1 MAEFIPNR
9 QVEFMRT
16 RISCGWLVGH
26 ADGHH
31 TLWRNAE
38 LVFEGNTVLFVGAC
52 FDGAVDREI
61 DARDKLV
68 APGFIDTHVH
78 SGHRASHRLI
88 SDIGR
93 GDYFGQPFLEISVA
107 REGTRVGGDPRYV
120 RPDDNA
126 ASEELRLNA
135 QFTVAE
141 LLRNGITTFVEF
153 GSQLRV
159 QQALLESVGELG
171 IRAYLGPGFD
181 SGRWVGG
188 DGGKL
193 VRVID
198 EAAGEREFALALE
211 FIERHQGDHGD
222 RVRGILVPREIETCT
237 VALMRKAALAARERD
252 LPAAIH
258 AAYNIH
264 EVFDIVREHQ
274 MTSVE
279 LLREVGLMSDRL
291 NIGHGNFTCDNPLM
305 NYSGSHDLEIM
316 GSHRC
321 SISHCPV
328 NVARRG
334 RFLDSWETYRKAGV
348 NIALGTDTYPR
359 DMILQMRNASYFGKV
374 ASHNLKAATAAQ
386 VFEAATLGGARSVG
400 RDDLGRLMPRAKAD
414 IVIIDLT
421 GGDTLRMGPVRDP
434 IKSLIDCGIGN
445 DVDTVIV
452 DGVVRMEG
460 GRIPGIDF
468 AALRAQAQA
477 AGERVWSGWQ
487 NWDPHGR
494 SADEMS
500 PYSFRRAN

>member
-1 MAEFIPNR
+1 
-9 QVEFMRT
+9 MRT

-26 ADGHH
+26 AGSHH

-38 LVFEGNTVLFVGAC
+38 LVYEGNSVLFVGER
-52 FDGAVDREI
+52 FEGAVDAEI

-68 APGFIDTHVH
+68 APGFIDAHVH

-107 REGTRVGGDPRYV
+107 RRGTRIGGDPRYS
-120 RPDDNA
+120 RPDDEA
-126 ASEELRLNA
+126 AAEELRLNA
-135 QFTVAE
+135 RFTVAE

-159 QQALLESVGELG
+159 QEALLESVGELG
-171 IRAYLGPGFD
+171 MRAYLGPGFD

-188 DGGKL
+188 EGGKL
-193 VRVID
+193 VRVVD
-198 EAAGEREFALALE
+198 EAAGEREFALALQ
-211 FIERHQGDHGD
+211 FIERHQGAHGD
-222 RVRGILVPREIETCT
+222 RVRGILVPREIETCGIP
-237 VALMRKAALAARERD
+237 LLRKTATAARERD
-252 LPAAIH
+252 LPVAIH

-264 EVFDIVREHQ
+264 EVLDIVREYQ

-279 LLREVGLMSDRL
+279 LLCNVGLMSDRL

-305 NYSGSHDLEIM
+305 NYSGSHDLEMM

-321 SISHCPV
+321 SISHCPI
-328 NVARRG
+328 NLARRG
-334 RFLDSWETYRKAGV
+334 RFLDNWDSYRKAGI

-374 ASHNLKAATAAQ
+374 ASHNLKAATAAE
-386 VFEAATLGGARSVG
+386 VFEAATIGGARSVG
-400 RDDLGRLMPRAKAD
+400 RADIGRLEPGARAD
-414 IVIIDLT
+414 IVMIDLT
-421 GGDTLRMGPVRDP
+421 GRDTLRMGPVRDP
-434 IKSLIDCGIGN
+434 IKTLVDCGIGD

-452 DGVVRMEG
+452 DGVVRMQG

-477 AGERVWSGWQ
+477 AGERIWSGWL
-487 NWDPHGR
+487 NWDPLGR
-494 SADEMS
+494 TADEMS
-500 PYSFRRAN
+500 PYSFPRAN

>member
-1 MAEFIPNR
+1 
-9 QVEFMRT
+9 MRT

-26 ADGHH
+26 ASNHH

-38 LVFEGNTVLFVGAC
+38 LVYEGNTVLFVGER
-52 FDGAVDREI
+52 FEGAVDAEI

-107 REGTRVGGDPRYV
+107 RKGTRIGGDPRYA
-120 RPDDNA
+120 RPDDDA
-126 ASEELRLNA
+126 VAEELRLNA
-135 QFTVAE
+135 RFTVAE

-159 QQALLESVGELG
+159 QEALLEAVGELG
-171 IRAYLGPGFD
+171 VRAYLGPGFD

-193 VRVID
+193 ARVVD
-198 EAAGEREFALALE
+198 EAAGELEFALALQ
-211 FIERHQGDHGD
+211 FIERHQGAHGD
-222 RVRGILVPREIETCT
+222 RVRGILVPREIETCSIP
-237 VALMRKAALAARERD
+237 LLRKAAKSARQRD
-252 LPAAIH
+252 LPVAIH

-264 EVFDIVREHQ
+264 EVLDIVREHQ

-279 LLREVGLMSDRL
+279 LLCEVGLMSDRL
-291 NIGHGNFTCDNPLM
+291 NIGHGNFTCDNPLV

-321 SISHCPV
+321 SISHCPI
-328 NVARRG
+328 NLARRG
-334 RFLDSWETYRKAGV
+334 RFLDNWDSYRRAGI

-374 ASHNLKAATAAQ
+374 ASHNLKAATAAE
-386 VFEAATLGGARSVG
+386 VFEAATIGGARSVG
-400 RDDLGRLMPRAKAD
+400 RSDIGRLELGARAD

-421 GGDTLRMGPVRDP
+421 GRNTLRMGPVRDP
-434 IKSLIDCGIGN
+434 IKTLVDCGIGD

-452 DGVVRMEG
+452 DGVVRVQG

-477 AGERVWSGWQ
+477 AGERIWSGWR
-487 NWDPHGR
+487 NWDPLGR
-494 SADEMS
+494 TADEMS
-500 PYSFRRAN
+500 PYSFPRAN

>member
-1 MAEFIPNR
+1 
-9 QVEFMRT
+9 MRT
-16 RISCGWLVGH
+16 RVQCGWLVGH
-26 ADGHH
+26 AGGRH

-38 LVFEGNTVLFVGAC
+38 LVYEGSTVLFVGER
-52 FDGAVDREI
+52 FDGTVECEV

-68 APGFIDTHVH
+68 AQGFIDTHVH

-93 GDYFGQPFLEISVA
+93 GDYFGQPFLEISVP
-107 REGTRVGGDPRYV
+107 REGARVGGDPRYA
-120 RPDDNA
+120 RPDDSA
-126 ASEELRLNA
+126 AAEELMLNPR
-135 QFTVAE
+135 FTIAE
-141 LLRNGITTFVEF
+141 LIRNGITTFVEF

-159 QQALLESVGELG
+159 QQALLEVAGELG

-188 DGGKL
+188 QGGKL
-193 VRVID
+193 VRVLD

-211 FIERHQGDHGD
+211 FIERHQGAHSD

-237 VALMRKAALAARERD
+237 VALMRKTAAAAKERD
-252 LPAAIH
+252 LPVAIH

-264 EVFDIVREHQ
+264 EVFDIIREHQ

-279 LLREVGLMSDRL
+279 LLREVGLMSEKL
-291 NIGHGNFTCDNPLM
+291 NIGHGNFTCANPLM
-305 NYSGSHDLEIM
+305 NYSGGHDLEIM
-316 GSHRC
+316 GAHRC

-328 NVARRG
+328 NIARRG
-334 RFLDSWETYRKAGV
+334 RFLDNWQTYREAGV

-374 ASHNLKAATAAQ
+374 ASRNLKAATAAD
-386 VFEAATLGGARSVG
+386 VFAAATLGGAHTVG
-400 RDDLGRLMPRAKAD
+400 RDDIGRLAPGAKAD
-414 IVIIDLT
+414 IILIDLT
-421 GGDTLRMGPVRDP
+421 GRDTLRFGPVRDP
-434 IKSLIDCGIGN
+434 IKSLIDCGIGD

-452 DGVVRMEG
+452 DGVVRMEN

-477 AGERVWSGWQ
+477 AGERVWSGWA
-487 NWDPHGR
+487 NWDPLGR
-494 SADEMS
+494 SADEVS
-500 PYSFRRAN
+500 PYSFVRAN

>member
-1 MAEFIPNR
+1 
-9 QVEFMRT
+9 MRA
-16 RISCGWLVGH
+16 RNHLWLAGR
-26 ADGHH
+26 ACRGHH
-31 TLWRNAE
+31 TLWRDAE
-38 LVFEGNTVLFVGAC
+38 LVYEGNAVLFVGER
-52 FDGAVDREI
+52 FEGAVDREI

-68 APGFIDTHVH
+68 APEFIDTHVH

-120 RPDDNA
+120 RPDDN
-126 ASEELRLNA
+126 SVMDELLLNA
-135 QFTVAE
+135 RWTVAE

-159 QQALLESVGELG
+159 QQALLQVVAELG

-181 SGRWVGG
+181 SGRWIGG
-188 DGGKL
+188 EGGKL

-198 EAAGEREFALALE
+198 EASGEREFALALE
-211 FIERHQGDHGD
+211 FIDRHQGAQGD

-237 VALMRKAALAARERD
+237 VALMRKAAQVAQERD

-264 EVFDIVREHQ
+264 EVFDIIREHQ
-274 MTSVE
+274 MTSIE
-279 LLREVGLMSDRL
+279 LLRDVGLMSDKL

-316 GSHRC
+316 GSHHC

-334 RFLDSWETYRKAGV
+334 RFLDNWETYRKAGV

-374 ASHNLKAATAAQ
+374 ASRNLKAATAAQ

-400 RDDLGRLMPRAKAD
+400 RDDIGRLAPGSKAD
-414 IVIIDLT
+414 IVIIGLT
-421 GGDTLRMGPVRDP
+421 GGNTLRLGPVRDP
-434 IKSLIDCGIGN
+434 IKSLVDCGIGD

-452 DGVVRMEG
+452 DGVTRMEN
-460 GRIPGIDF
+460 GRIPAVDF
-468 AALRAQAQA
+468 AELRTQAQA
-477 AGERVWSGWQ
+477 AGERVWSNWQ

-494 SADEMS
+494 TADEMS
-500 PYSFRRAN
+500 PYSFPRAN

>member
-1 MAEFIPNR
+1 
-9 QVEFMRT
+9 MRT
-16 RISCGWLVGH
+16 RIRCGWLVGH
-26 ADGHH
+26 ANGHH
-31 TLWRNAE
+31 TLWRDAE
-38 LVFEGNTVLFVGAC
+38 LVFQDNTILFVGERFA
-52 FDGAVDREI
+52 GEVDRDI
-61 DARDKLV
+61 DARGKLV

-93 GDYFGQPFLEISVA
+93 GDYFGQPFLEISVPRTGA
-107 REGTRVGGDPRYV
+107 RVGGDPRYA
-120 RPDDNA
+120 RPDDKAAAEDVAFNA
-126 ASEELRLNA
+126 R
-135 QFTVAE
+135 FTIAE

-159 QQALLESVGELG
+159 QQALLDEIGALG

-188 DGGKL
+188 QDGKL
-193 VRVID
+193 VRAMD
-198 EAAGEREFALALE
+198 EASGDREFDLALE
-211 FIERHQGDHGD
+211 FIERYQGAHAD

-237 VALMRKAALAARERD
+237 VALMRKAAVAAKERN
-252 LPAAIH
+252 LPVAIH

-264 EVFDIVREHQ
+264 EVFDIIREHQ

-279 LLREVGLMSDRL
+279 LLREVGLMSDKL

-334 RFLDSWETYRKAGV
+334 RLLDHWESYRKAGV

-359 DMILQMRNASYFGKV
+359 EMILQMRHSSYFGKV
-374 ASHNLKAATAAQ
+374 ASRNLKAATAAQ
-386 VFEAATLGGARSVG
+386 VFEAATLGGAHSVG
-400 RDDLGRLMPRAKAD
+400 RDDIGRLAPGAKAD
-414 IVIIDLT
+414 IVIVGLT
-421 GGDTLRMGPVRDP
+421 GRDTLRMGPVRDP
-434 IKSLIDCGIGN
+434 IKSLVDCGIGD

-452 DGVVRMEG
+452 DGVVRMENG
-460 GRIPGIDF
+460 HIPGIDF
-468 AALRAQAQA
+468 TELRAQAQA

-487 NWDPHGR
+487 NWDPQGR
-494 SADEMS
+494 TADEMS
-500 PYSFRRAN
+500 PYSFPRAN

>member
-1 MAEFIPNR
+1 
-9 QVEFMRT
+9 MRT
-16 RISCGWLVGH
+16 RIACGWLV
-26 ADGHH
+26 ANEDGHH

-38 LVFEGNTVLFVGAC
+38 LVYEGNSVVFVGERFEGRI
-52 FDGAVDREI
+52 DHEI

-107 REGTRVGGDPRYV
+107 REGARVGGDPRYV
-120 RPDDNA
+120 RPDDHSA
-126 ASEELRLNA
+126 AEELRLNA
-135 QFTVAE
+135 RFTGAE

-159 QQALLESVGELG
+159 QQALLDTVGDLG

-188 DGGKL
+188 DKGKL
-193 VRVID
+193 VRVVD
-198 EAAGEREFALALE
+198 EAAGDREFDLALE
-211 FIERHQGDHGD
+211 FIERHQGAHGD
-222 RVRGILVPREIETCT
+222 RIRGILVPREIETCT
-237 VALMRKAALAARERD
+237 VALMRKAAEAARDRD
-252 LPAAIH
+252 LPVAIH
-258 AAYNIH
+258 AAYSIH
-264 EVFDIVREHQ
+264 EVFDIIREHQ

-279 LLREVGLMSDRL
+279 LLREVGLMSDKL
-291 NIGHGNFTCDNPLM
+291 NIGHGNFTCDNPLV
-305 NYSGSHDLEIM
+305 NYSGSRDLEIM

-334 RFLDSWETYRKAGV
+334 RFLDNWEAYRKAGV

-374 ASHNLKAATAAQ
+374 ASHNLKTATAAQ
-386 VFEAATLGGARSVG
+386 VFEAATLGGAHSVG
-400 RDDLGRLMPRAKAD
+400 RNDIGRLAPGTKAD
-414 IVIIDLT
+414 IVIIGLT
-421 GGDTLRMGPVRDP
+421 GRDTLRMGPVRDP
-434 IKSLIDCGIGN
+434 IKSLVDCGIGD

-468 AALRAQAQA
+468 AELRAQAQA
-477 AGERVWSGWQ
+477 AGERIWSRWQ
-487 NWDPHGR
+487 DWDSLGR
-494 SADEMS
+494 TADEMS
-500 PYSFRRAN
+500 PYSFARAN

>member
-1 MAEFIPNR
+1 
-9 QVEFMRT
+9 MRT
-16 RISCGWLVGH
+16 RIKCGWLVGH
-26 ADGHH
+26 TGGHH

-38 LVFEGNTVLFVGAC
+38 LVYEGNTVAFLGER
-52 FDGAVDREI
+52 FDGTVEHEI

-68 APGFIDTHVH
+68 TPGFIDTHVH

-88 SDIGR
+88 SDVGR
-93 GDYFGQPFLEISVA
+93 GDYFGQPFLEISVP
-107 REGTRVGGDPRYV
+107 RKGTRVGGDPRYA

-126 ASEELRLNA
+126 VAEELMLNA
-135 QFTVAE
+135 RFTIAE

-159 QQALLESVGELG
+159 QQALLAVVGELG

-181 SGRWVGG
+181 SGRWIGG
-188 DGGKL
+188 AGGKL
-193 VRVID
+193 IRVED
-198 EAAGEREFALALE
+198 KAAGEREFDLALE
-211 FIERHQGDHGD
+211 FIEHNQGAHGD

-237 VALMRKAALAARERD
+237 VALMRKAAATAKERD
-252 LPAAIH
+252 LPVAIH

-264 EVFDIVREHQ
+264 EVFDIIREHQ

-279 LLREVGLMSDRL
+279 LLREVGLMSEKL

-305 NYSGSHDLEIM
+305 NYSGAHDLEIM
-316 GSHRC
+316 GTHRC

-328 NVARRG
+328 NIARRG
-334 RFLDSWETYRKAGV
+334 RFLDNWQAYREAGV

-374 ASHNLKAATAAQ
+374 ASHNLKAATAAE
-386 VFEAATLGGARSVG
+386 VFEAATLGGAHTVG
-400 RDDLGRLMPRAKAD
+400 RHDIGRLAPGAKAD

-421 GGDTLRMGPVRDP
+421 GRDSLRFGPVRDP
-434 IKSLIDCGIGN
+434 IKSLIDCGIGD

-452 DGVVRMEG
+452 DGVVRMENR
-460 GRIPGIDF
+460 RIPGIDF

-477 AGERVWSGWQ
+477 AGNSVWSGWR
-487 NWDPHGR
+487 NWDPLGR

-500 PYSFRRAN
+500 PYSFPRAN

>member
-1 MAEFIPNR
+1 
-9 QVEFMRT
+9 MRT
-16 RISCGWLVGH
+16 RITCGWLVANAG
-26 ADGHH
+26 GQH

-38 LVFEGNTVLFVGAC
+38 LVYEGNTVLFAGER
-52 FDGAVDREI
+52 FEGLVDHEI

-107 REGTRVGGDPRYV
+107 RDGTRVGGDPRYV
-120 RPDDNA
+120 RPDDNSA
-126 ASEELRLNA
+126 AEELRLNA

-159 QQALLESVGELG
+159 QQALLQAVGELG

-181 SGRWVGG
+181 TGRWVGG
-188 DGGKL
+188 ERGKL
-193 VRVID
+193 VRVVD
-198 EAAGEREFALALE
+198 EASGEREFGLALE
-211 FIERHQGDHGD
+211 FIERHQGAHGD

-237 VALMRKAALAARERD
+237 VALMRKAAEAARDRG
-252 LPAAIH
+252 LPVAIH

-279 LLREVGLMSDRL
+279 LLRDVGLMSDKL

-334 RFLDSWETYRKAGV
+334 RFLDNWEAYRKAGV

-374 ASHNLKAATAAQ
+374 ASRNLKTATAAQ
-386 VFEAATLGGARSVG
+386 VFEAATLGGAHSVG
-400 RDDLGRLMPRAKAD
+400 RDDIGRLAPGAKAD

-421 GGDTLRMGPVRDP
+421 GRDTLRMGPVRDP
-434 IKSLIDCGIGN
+434 IKSLVDCRIGD

-477 AGERVWSGWQ
+477 AGERIWSGWQ
-487 NWDPHGR
+487 NWDPLGR
-494 SADEMS
+494 TADEMS
-500 PYSFRRAN
+500 PYSFTRAN

>member
-1 MAEFIPNR
+1 
-9 QVEFMRT
+9 MRT
-16 RISCGWLVGH
+16 RITCGWLVAH

-38 LVFEGNTVLFVGAC
+38 LVYEGNTVLFAGEH
-52 FDGAVDREI
+52 FEGAVDREI

-88 SDIGR
+88 SDVGR

-120 RPDDNA
+120 RPDDN
-126 ASEELRLNA
+126 SVMDELLLNA
-135 QFTVAE
+135 RWTVAE

-159 QQALLESVGELG
+159 QQALLQVVGELG

-181 SGRWVGG
+181 SGRWIGG
-188 DGGKL
+188 DQGKL

-198 EAAGEREFALALE
+198 EASGEREFDLALE
-211 FIERHQGDHGD
+211 FIDRYQGAQGD

-237 VALMRKAALAARERD
+237 VPLMRKAAKVAQERD

-264 EVFDIVREHQ
+264 EVFDIIREHQ

-279 LLREVGLMSDRL
+279 LLRDVGLMSDTL

-316 GSHRC
+316 GSHHC

-334 RFLDSWETYRKAGV
+334 RFLDNWETYRKAGV

-374 ASHNLKAATAAQ
+374 ASRNLKAATAAQ
-386 VFEAATLGGARSVG
+386 VFEAATLGGARSVA
-400 RDDLGRLMPRAKAD
+400 RDDIGRLAPGTKAD
-414 IVIIDLT
+414 IVIIGLT
-421 GGDTLRMGPVRDP
+421 GSDTLRLGPVRDP
-434 IKSLIDCGIGN
+434 IKSLVDCGIGD

-452 DGVVRMEG
+452 DGVVRVEN

-468 AALRAQAQA
+468 AELRAQAQA
-477 AGERVWSGWQ
+477 AGERVWSNWQ
-487 NWDPHGR
+487 DWDPHGR
-494 SADEMS
+494 TADEMS
-500 PYSFRRAN
+500 PYSFPRAN

>member
-1 MAEFIPNR
+1 
-9 QVEFMRT
+9 MRT
-16 RISCGWLVGH
+16 RIRCGWLVGH
-26 ADGHH
+26 ANGQH
-31 TLWRNAE
+31 TLWRDAE
-38 LVFEGNTVLFVGAC
+38 LVFQDNTILFVGERFA
-52 FDGAVDREI
+52 GEVDRDI
-61 DARDKLV
+61 DARGKLV
-68 APGFIDTHVH
+68 SPGFIDTHVH

-107 REGTRVGGDPRYV
+107 REGARVGGDPRYA
-120 RPDDNA
+120 RPDDNS
-126 ASEELRLNA
+126 ASEELLLNA
-135 QFTVAE
+135 RFTVAE

-159 QQALLESVGELG
+159 QQALLEVVGELG

-188 DGGKL
+188 EDGKL
-193 VRVID
+193 VRVLD

-211 FIERHQGDHGD
+211 FIDRHQGAHGD

-237 VALMRKAALAARERD
+237 VPLMRKAARVARERD

-264 EVFDIVREHQ
+264 EVFDIIREHR

-279 LLREVGLMSDRL
+279 LLRDIGLMSDKL

-328 NVARRG
+328 NGAPRR
-334 RFLDSWETYRKAGV
+334 RFLDNWESYRKAGV

-374 ASHNLKAATAAQ
+374 ASRNLKAATAAQ

-400 RDDLGRLMPRAKAD
+400 RDDIVRLAPGAKAD
-414 IVIIDLT
+414 IVIIGLS
-421 GGDTLRMGPVRDP
+421 GRNTLRLGPVRDP
-434 IKSLIDCGIGN
+434 IKSLVDCGIGD

-452 DGVVRMEG
+452 DGVVCMED
-460 GRIPGIDF
+460 GRIPADDL
-468 AALRAQAQA
+468 AELRSRAQA
-477 AGERVWSGWQ
+477 AGERVWSGWAS
-487 NWDPHGR
+487 WDPLGGNG
-494 SADEMS
+494 DEMS
-500 PYSFRRAN
+500 PFSFPRSN